1 MVPEGYMAEDDLF
14 FRHAPCNK
22 WKNLIAITMLIII
35 FILVAWILAI
45 LFNQGFKKTDST
57 EQEFIF

>member
-1 MVPEGYMAEDDLF
+1 MAPEGYMAEDDLF
-14 FRHAPCNK
+14 LRRAPCNK
-22 WKNLIAITMLIII
+22 WKNIIAIIMIFII

-45 LFNQGFKKTDST
+45 LFKQGFKEKDST